1 MSAWSSLRP
10 PVLVVS
16 LTLVVACDR
25 SKVEEPARPASTATT
40 AASAPAPASSA
51 PAFSARYSRPSP
63 ARLVAIGDL
72 HGDLE
77 ATRAVLRLAGA
88 IDAKDAWA
96 GGALVLVQTGD
107 EIDRGD
113 ADRAIL
119 DLFERLTVEAKA
131 AGGEVLALVGNHE
144 VMNAQQDYR
153 YVTPAGREAFGPEG
167 RAAAFSPGG
176 SYAKKLA
183 SRPVVVKVGD
193 DVFVHGGVLPKHIA
207 YGLDRANDETRD
219 FFLGRGDAPRAVTQE
234 DGLTWT
240 RMYSAA
246 PGPEECAVLDEA
258 LAKMGAKRMIV
269 GHTVQRNGISPACGD
284 KVFRIDTG
292 MSKFYAGKIEALEIK
307 AGVAK
312 ILGSL

>member
-1 MSAWSSLRP
+1 M
-10 PVLVVS
+10 
-16 LTLVVACDR
+16 D
-25 SKVEEPARPASTATT
+25 
-40 AASAPAPASSA
+40 
-51 PAFSARYSRPSP
+51 
-63 ARLVAIGDL
+63 
-72 HGDLE
+72 

-88 IDAKDAWA
+88 IDAKDAWS
-96 GGALVLVQTGD
+96 GGALMIVQTGD

-113 ADRAIL
+113 SDRAIL
-119 DLFERLTVEAKA
+119 DMFERLSGEAKA

-144 VMNAQQDYR
+144 VMNAQHDFR
-153 YVTPAGREAFGPEG
+153 YVTPGAREAFQPEGREA
-167 RAAAFSPGG
+167 AFTPGG

-207 YGLDRANDETRD
+207 YGVDRANDETRD
-219 FFLGRGDAPRAVTQE
+219 FFLGTRKDPPKVVTSE

-246 PGPEECAVLDEA
+246 PAPEDCAVLDQA

-269 GHTVQRNGISPACGD
+269 GHTVQRNGITTACGE

-292 MSKFYAGKIEALEIK
+292 MSKVYEGKIQALEIK
-307 AGVAK
+307 SGAPK